1 MPSNRSLKKIAFLS
15 LVAVIPVFVF
25 SIWSLTGKPE
35 DKAENTH
42 TVAAETAA
50 TPAPETT
57 GAVGKTDIAEQKAT
71 PDTYSTPASL
81 GDQPFASSLA
91 GTHIDGSLKADSNGN
106 LIVNLETR
114 DFFDYFLNT
123 VGEVSPEKSLAEI
136 ERLARESLPP
146 QAAEQALALLDQYL
160 SYKESALTLG
170 SQNLD
175 PGRQHDPRYQLEM
188 LKSALTDLKQL
199 RRNSFDP
206 NTHDAFFGLEEAY
219 GEYTLASLDIQQ
231 RTDLSPEA
239 KATLQEWHRQQ
250 LPDVIRRT
258 ETRMMADGE
267 RYQQRQKALADAS
280 SPQDAGEQLRDM
292 GVDPAQTAEVV
303 AYLEEREQFEQRFE
317 QYRREL
323 ASLDQSGVTRED
335 RAAMETRL
343 LQQHFEDEQSRT
355 WAKLRALE
363 TQSP

>member
-1 MPSNRSLKKIAFLS
+1 MPRNRFPKKRPLLIFT
-15 LVAVIPVFVF
+15 AVIPVFVL
-25 SIWSLTGKPE
+25 SVWILTENPE
-35 DKAENTH
+35 GQAQNTH
-42 TVAAETAA
+42 TVAPDVPAA
-50 TPAPETT
+50 PAPETT
-57 GAVGKTDIAEQKAT
+57 RSAAKTDTAGKKASS
-71 PDTYSTPASL
+71 DTYSTPASL
-81 GDQPFASSLA
+81 GDQPFARSLA

-106 LIVNLETR
+106 LIVSIETK

-123 VGEVSPEKSLAEI
+123 VGEVSAEKSLAEI
-136 ERLARESLPP
+136 ERLARENLPP

-160 SYKESALTLG
+160 SYKKAALALG

-188 LKSALTDLKQL
+188 LKGALTDLKQL
-199 RRNSFDP
+199 RRNAFDAD
-206 NTHDAFFGLEEAY
+206 THDAFFGLEEAY
-219 GEYTLASLDIQQ
+219 GDYTLASMDIQQ

-267 RYQQRQKALADAS
+267 RYQQRQKVLANAS
-280 SPQDAGEQLRDM
+280 SPQDAGEQLRAM

-303 AYLEEREQFEQRFE
+303 TYLEEREKFDQRFE

-323 ASLDQSGVTRED
+323 ASLDQSGIARED

-343 LQQHFEDEQSRT
+343 LKQHFEDEQSRS
-355 WAKLRALE
+355 WAKLRMLE
-363 TQSP
+363 TQSQ

>member
-1 MPSNRSLKKIAFLS
+1 MSPNRSLKKRAFLP
-15 LVAVIPVFVF
+15 LIAVVPVFVL
-25 SIWSLTGKPE
+25 SVWILTDNPEGKG
-35 DKAENTH
+35 ENPP
-42 TVAAETAA
+42 TVAATIPA
-50 TPAPETT
+50 TPAAETS
-57 GAVGKTDIAEQKAT
+57 GPVGKTGNVEKEAT

-123 VGEVSPEKSLAEI
+123 VGEVSPETSLAEI
-136 ERLARESLPP
+136 ERLARENLPP

-160 SYKESALTLG
+160 SYKKSALALG

-175 PGRQHDPRYQLEM
+175 PSRQHDPRYQLEM
-188 LKSALTDLKQL
+188 LEGALTELKQL

-206 NTHDAFFGLEEAY
+206 KTHDAFFGLEEAY
-219 GEYTLASLDIQQ
+219 GDYTLASMNIQQ

-250 LPDVIRRT
+250 LPPVIRRT
-258 ETRMMADGE
+258 ETRMMAEGE
-267 RYQQRQKALADAS
+267 QYRQRQKVLSNAS
-280 SPQDAGEQLRDM
+280 SPQDAGEQLRAM
-292 GVDPAQTAEVV
+292 GVEPAQTAEVV
-303 AYLEEREQFEQRFE
+303 GYLEDRERFDQRFE
-317 QYRREL
+317 QYRQEL
-323 ASLDQSGVTRED
+323 ASLDQSGVAQKD
-335 RAAMETRL
+335 RAAMEARL
-343 LQQHFEDEQSRT
+343 LQQHFKDEQSRT

-363 TQSP
+363 MQSP